1 LPAAAD
7 LPPGGLWAV
16 LGDADALRARGLFV
30 AEGRRV
36 IQAILD
42 GAAGGAPAIV
52 AALATPQAAEALD
65 LASRLGERLDVRPP
79 NAVQALT
86 GFNFH
91 RGALAIVR
99 RPPPLSVASLIGGS
113 DAPACPPKPGRR
125 RVVDSDPS
133 ARSAFDGC
141 SGRPE
146 QRRGTGSAPYRQ
158 TQSPLYVVGEQI
170 ADADNVGS
178 LFRNARAFGASA
190 VLLDD
195 RSADPL
201 YRKAVRTSLG
211 AVLHV
216 PWSCDPL
223 PDILG
228 ALARRGVVTVGLT
241 PGPEV
246 PTLAEVL
253 SDTAAGAGRGIPL
266 ALLVGNEGAGLSGA
280 ARAACDRLAC
290 IPMSPGAD
298 SLNVATALAVA
309 LYEARRL
316 R

>member
-52 AALATPQAAEALD
+52 AALATPQAAEALG

-125 RVVDSDPS
+125 RVVDSDPR
-133 ARSAFDGC
+133 ARSGN
-141 SGRPE
+141 
-146 QRRGTGSAPYRQ
+146 APYRQ

-241 PGPEV
+241 PDPEV

>member
-16 LGDADALRARGLFV
+16 LGDADALRARDLFV

-52 AALATPQAAEALD
+52 AALATPPAAEALG

-79 NAVQALT
+79 DAVQALT

-91 RGALAIVR
+91 RGALALVR
-99 RPPPLSVASLIGGS
+99 RPPPLPLASLIGSS
-113 DAPACPPKPGRR
+113 D
-125 RVVDSDPS
+125 
-133 ARSAFDGC
+133 
-141 SGRPE
+141 
-146 QRRGTGSAPYRQ
+146 GTGNAPSRHG

-216 PWSCDPL
+216 PWSSDPL
-223 PDILG
+223 PEILG

-241 PGPEV
+241 PDPEV

-253 SDTAAGAGRGIPL
+253 GDTPAGAGRAVPL
-266 ALLVGNEGAGLSGA
+266 ALLVGNEGAGLSLP

-309 LYEARRL
+309 LYECRRF
-316 R
+316 RASK

>member
-1 LPAAAD
+1 MPAEAD

-42 GAAGGAPAIV
+42 GAAGGAAAIV
-52 AALATPQAAEALD
+52 AALATPPAAEALG

-79 NAVQALT
+79 DAVQALT

-99 RPPPLSVASLIGGS
+99 RPPPLSVAALIGRS
-113 DAPACPPKPGRR
+113 DAPYLPDK
-125 RVVDSDPS
+125 
-133 ARSAFDGC
+133 RSL
-141 SGRPE
+141 
-146 QRRGTGSAPYRQ
+146 
-158 TQSPLYVVGEQI
+158 LYVVCEQI

-216 PWSCDPL
+216 PWSCAPL

-228 ALARRGVVTVGLT
+228 ALAGRGVVTVGLT
-241 PGPEV
+241 PDPAV
-246 PTLAEVL
+246 PTLAQVL
-253 SDTAAGAGRGIPL
+253 SGTPAGPGVGTPL
-266 ALLVGNEGAGLSGA
+266 ALLVGNEGAGLSVA
-280 ARAACDRLAC
+280 ARAACDALAR
-290 IPMSPGAD
+290 IPMSPCAD

-309 LYEARRL
+309 LHEARRP